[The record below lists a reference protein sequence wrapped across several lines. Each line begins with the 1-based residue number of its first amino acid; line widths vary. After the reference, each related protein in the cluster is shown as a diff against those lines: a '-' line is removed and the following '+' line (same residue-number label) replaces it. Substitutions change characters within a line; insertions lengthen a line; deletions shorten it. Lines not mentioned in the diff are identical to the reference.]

1 MEGKVVL
8 ITGASSGIGAAASRH
23 FATLGCRLALT
34 GRNVDNLT
42 KTAEECKKIR
52 SGVEVMTVVGDLA
65 KEEDVRKVFDA
76 TVDRY
81 NEIDVLVNNAGIL
94 SMGTVETATL
104 EDFDKSMSVNVR
116 AMFQLTQLSVPYL
129 VKSKGAVVNVS
140 SVTGIRAFPGVLFYC
155 MAKAA
160 VDMFTRC
167 TALGTLMTW
176 LPKASA
182 SMPSILVSLSL
193 RFTDEL
199 AYQMSSTLHFLNT
212 AKRLTL

>member
-1 MEGKVVL
+1 ML
-8 ITGASSGIGAAASRH
+8 HAGASSGIGAAASRH

-52 SGVEVMTVVGDLA
+52 SEVEVMTVVGDLA

-116 AMFQLTQLSVPYL
+116 
-129 VKSKGAVVNVS
+129 
-140 SVTGIRAFPGVLFYC
+140 
-155 MAKAA
+155 
-160 VDMFTRC
+160 
-167 TALGTLMTW
+167 
-176 LPKASA
+176 
-182 SMPSILVSLSL
+182 
-193 RFTDEL
+193 
-199 AYQMSSTLHFLNT
+199 
-212 AKRLTL
+212 